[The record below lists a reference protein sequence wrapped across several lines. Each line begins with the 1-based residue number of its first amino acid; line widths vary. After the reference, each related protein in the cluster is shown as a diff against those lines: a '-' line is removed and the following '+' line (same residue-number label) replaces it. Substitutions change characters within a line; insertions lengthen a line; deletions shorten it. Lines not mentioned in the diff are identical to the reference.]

1 MVKHRI
7 CNAETAVRF
16 CLGPPLRICQGF
28 RLAASRLGGQIER
41 EIERKNQFLVSSVK
55 ENFAYHDAKEKQA
68 FLQGKILELQEKI
81 NNAKIIENKK
91 TGKIQV
97 GSKVLISLN
106 GEEEKIEIVGAGQAD
121 SLKGKISCDSPLGNA
136 ITDKCLNDEIKVR
149 IGDNILNCKIL
160 KIE

>member
-1 MVKHRI
+1 MPEQYITKEGLEGLKKELDYLKTVKI
-7 CNAETAVRF
+7 
-16 CLGPPLRICQGF
+16 
-28 RLAASRLGGQIER
+28 R
-41 EIERKNQFLVSSVK
+41 EIAELIRYTASFGDLK